1 MLDVGKQVAL
11 CHAVASQLVGH
22 DHPRHIVQSHQQAPE
37 EALGGFGISALLN
50 EDVEHN
56 AVLIHAAPKIVLHAL
71 DPDEHLVQVPLVPG
85 PWPSAAQAV
94 GKAPA
99 EFLAPAPNSLI
110 GNDSA
115 TFSQEQL
122 DIPQAEAEQMV
133 QPDNMTDDLGGKAMA
148 VARVRRWLHTVAVA
162 RVRSR
167 CQTRLP

>member
-1 MLDVGKQVAL
+1 
-11 CHAVASQLVGH
+11 
-22 DHPRHIVQSHQQAPE
+22 
-37 EALGGFGISALLN
+37 
-50 EDVEHN
+50 
-56 AVLIHAAPKIVLHAL
+56 VLIHAAPKIVLHAL

-94 GKAPA
+94 GKASA

>member
-22 DHPRHIVQSHQQAPE
+22 DLQQAPE

-85 PWPSAAQAV
+85 PWPSAAQAA

-99 EFLAPAPNSLI
+99 ELLAPAPNSLI
-110 GNDSA
+110 GDHNA

-122 DIPQAEAEQMV
+122 DIPQAA
-133 QPDNMTDDLGGKAMA
+133 
-148 VARVRRWLHTVAVA
+148 
-162 RVRSR
+162 
-167 CQTRLP
+167 

>member
-22 DHPRHIVQSHQQAPE
+22 DHPRHMVQSLQQAPD

-56 AVLIHAAPKIVLHAL
+56 AVLIHAAPKIVLHAPDL
-71 DPDEHLVQVPLVPG
+71 DEHLVQVPPVPG

-99 EFLAPAPNSLI
+99 ELLAPAPNSLI
-110 GNDSA
+110 GDDNA
-115 TFSQEQL
+115 TYSQE
-122 DIPQAEAEQMV
+122 
-133 QPDNMTDDLGGKAMA
+133 
-148 VARVRRWLHTVAVA
+148 
-162 RVRSR
+162 
-167 CQTRLP
+167 

>member
-22 DHPRHIVQSHQQAPE
+22 DPAAHIATLQQAPE
-37 EALGGFGISALLN
+37 EALGGFGISPLLN

-56 AVLIHAAPKIVLHAL
+56 AVLIHGAPKIVLHAL

-99 EFLAPAPNSLI
+99 EFLAPAPNGLI
-110 GNDSA
+110 GDDNA
-115 TFSQEQL
+115 TFSQKQL
-122 DIPQAEAEQMV
+122 DIPQAEAEHMV
-133 QPDNMTDDLGGKAMA
+133 QPDSMADDLGGKAMA
-148 VARVRRWLHTVAVA
+148 VVRVGWWLHAVTVA

>member
-22 DHPRHIVQSHQQAPE
+22 DLQQAPE

-56 AVLIHAAPKIVLHAL
+56 AGLIHAAPKIVLHAL
-71 DPDEHLVQVPLVPG
+71 DPDEHLVQVPPARG
-85 PWPSAAQAV
+85 PWPSAAQAA

-99 EFLAPAPNSLI
+99 ELLAPAPNSLI
-110 GNDSA
+110 GDHNA

-122 DIPQAEAEQMV
+122 DIPQAA
-133 QPDNMTDDLGGKAMA
+133 
-148 VARVRRWLHTVAVA
+148 
-162 RVRSR
+162 
-167 CQTRLP
+167 

>member
-1 MLDVGKQVAL
+1 M
-11 CHAVASQLVGH
+11 
-22 DHPRHIVQSHQQAPE
+22 VQSLQQAPE

-110 GNDSA
+110 GDDNA
-115 TFSQEQL
+115 TVSQEQL
-122 DIPQAEAEQMV
+122 DIP
-133 QPDNMTDDLGGKAMA
+133 
-148 VARVRRWLHTVAVA
+148 
-162 RVRSR
+162 
-167 CQTRLP
+167 

>member
-22 DHPRHIVQSHQQAPE
+22 DLQQAPE

-71 DPDEHLVQVPLVPG
+71 DPDEHLVQMPLVRG
-85 PWPSAAQAV
+85 PWPSAAQAA

-99 EFLAPAPNSLI
+99 ELLAPEPNSLI
-110 GNDSA
+110 GDDNA

-122 DIPQAEAEQMV
+122 DIPQAEAEHMV
-133 QPDNMTDDLGGKAMA
+133 QPDSMTDDLGGNAMA
-148 VARVRRWLHTVAVA
+148 VVRVRRGLYTV
-162 RVRSR
+162 
-167 CQTRLP
+167 P